1 MEDIIFEEKTIDKDY
16 DRLYYFLKDQKTS
29 ERHISKLRTDKN
41 FLFVNGQNATMRTKL
56 KKGDTIKFAISFNE
70 KSEFQDCDLPL
81 DIVFEDE
88 NLLIINK
95 PASLVTTPTR
105 SHYSENLAG
114 AVCNYMARQT
124 NNFTFRAINRLDKDT
139 SGLVIIAKNL
149 FIYNQIKNIEKEYV
163 AICQGK
169 IDEQVTIDKP
179 ILTQKD
185 ENGINVMKRVISPF
199 GKIAKTIVSPI
210 KFNDGFS
217 LLSIKIEHGRTHQ
230 IRVHLSSIGHP
241 LLGDSLYGEKSE
253 LISRTALVC
262 KKISFYYPKL
272 DKYVEFSCDLPN
284 DFKDALQKLDI

>member
-1 MEDIIFEEKTIDKDY
+1 MKDIIFEEKTIDKDY
-16 DRLYYFLKDQKTS
+16 DRLYYFLKDQKIS
-29 ERHISKLRTDKN
+29 ERHISKLRTNKD
-41 FLFVNGQNATMRTKL
+41 FLFVNGQNATMRTRL
-56 KKGDTIKFAISFNE
+56 KKDDTIKFAISFNE
-70 KSEFQDCDLPL
+70 KSEFQNCNLPL

-114 AVCNYMARQT
+114 AVCNYMAKQT

-149 FIYNQIKNIEKEYV
+149 FIYNQIKNVEKEYL

-169 IDEQVTIDKP
+169 IDKQVTIDKP

-185 ENGINVMKRVISPF
+185 ENGINIMKRIISQF
-199 GKIAKTIVSPI
+199 GKSAKTIVNPI
-210 KFNDGFS
+210 KFNDDFS
-217 LLSIKIEHGRTHQ
+217 FLSIKIEHGRTHQ
-230 IRVHLSSIGHP
+230 IRVHLSSIGHS

-262 KKISFYYPKL
+262 QKISFYYPKL
-272 DKYVEFSCDLPN
+272 EKTVCFSCDLPD
-284 DFKDALQKLDI
+284 DFKSALQELNL

>member
-1 MEDIIFEEKTIDKDY
+1 MKDIIFEEKTVDKDY
-16 DRLYYFLKDQKTS
+16 DRLYYFLKDQKIS
-29 ERHISKLRTDKN
+29 ERHISKLRTNKD
-41 FLFVNGQNATMRTKL
+41 FLFVNGINSTMRTKL
-56 KKGDTIKFAISFNE
+56 KKGDIIKFAISFDE

-81 DIVFEDE
+81 DIIFEDV

-95 PASLVTTPTR
+95 PSTLVTTPTR

-114 AVCNYMARQT
+114 AVCNYMAKQT

-163 AICQGK
+163 AICHGK
-169 IDEQVTIDKP
+169 IDNQVIIDKP

-185 ENGINVMKRVISPF
+185 ENGINIMKRVISPL
-199 GKIAKTIVSPI
+199 GKSAKTFVNPI
-210 KFNDGFS
+210 KFNDNFS

-230 IRVHLSSIGHP
+230 IRVHLSSISHP
-241 LLGDSLYGEKSE
+241 LLGDVLYGEKSE

-262 KKISFYYPKL
+262 QKISFYYPKL
-272 DKYVEFSCDLPN
+272 NKTVEFSCDLPN
-284 DFKDALQKLDI
+284 DFKSALQKLNL